1 MDSLTNPKIIYVYN
15 IHNQM
20 NLNNRKKALLIC
32 FAVSLGILAIFL
44 LISKETEITE
54 PPKPSVRKVD
64 PLKPNK
70 KGVLKLVST
79 DPKNGKVSV
88 VDYAQYIKFTFNEPV
103 DLETLVVKITPHVNT
118 RIKAPVNKKTV
129 WIIPDK
135 EIWEPKVRYIIE
147 ILKAKGMEGELLEK
161 PIKYE
166 YLNVPPEFG
175 DWGET
180 ESHLTN

>member
-64 PLKPNK
+64 PLKPTK
-70 KGVLKLVST
+70 KGC
-79 DPKNGKVSV
+79 
-88 VDYAQYIKFTFNEPV
+88 
-103 DLETLVVKITPHVNT
+103 
-118 RIKAPVNKKTV
+118 
-129 WIIPDK
+129 
-135 EIWEPKVRYIIE
+135 
-147 ILKAKGMEGELLEK
+147 
-161 PIKYE
+161 
-166 YLNVPPEFG
+166 
-175 DWGET
+175 
-180 ESHLTN
+180 